1 MVITQIVEAYKAE
14 NKNICKKVRHN
25 MGIKKKVHKK
35 VKKHI
40 DNLFKAYYNEVKQI
54 VELFKILAEFRDG
67 FNNVLS
73 AFRHWMLLII

>member
-1 MVITQIVEAYKAE
+1 M
-14 NKNICKKVRHN
+14 
-25 MGIKKKVHKK
+25 HKK
-35 VKKHI
+35 VEKHI
-40 DNLFKAYYNEVKQI
+40 DNLFKAYYNGFKQI